1 MGLAKPMPDLMI
13 RYPDGRQVTFPLEKR
28 EVFVGRDASCDI
40 TLQDGITSRRHA
52 RIFSDGDGRFWV
64 EDLKSKNGISLN
76 DQPVASALI
85 RPGDRIGIGT
95 CQLVLMGPPQPTVAI
110 QDALLATQTAATSA
124 WGADERLDLP
134 RKRLETLYE
143 LNERLTGRFDRDDLL
158 RELLD
163 VCVEQLRFERVGV
176 AVWDGPGHAPEWIHL
191 RNIGADS
198 NGEFRI
204 SRSVVE
210 RTLHQGERVLIV
222 DTGTGEIDPT
232 ASMVSNNIRSAMCV
246 PMEYLQE
253 VRGVL
258 YGDRVTSSARYGRED
273 IDFFAALG
281 RLGAMGLANVRLVE
295 ELQNRRQVELQLQL
309 AREIQTDLFPAR
321 PLEDGDVS
329 IHALNDPGQKVSGDY
344 FDYFRRED
352 GKIAVIIADVAG
364 KGVSA
369 ALLMANMQAAVRVLL
384 ASESDLIKTVGVLNR
399 LFCDNM
405 ADGRF
410 ITAIVGLLDPE
421 ERRFEYVNAGHLV
434 PYLIR
439 GDATLEKI
447 ENEPNLILGVL
458 NEANYDVQRL
468 DLPDRPSRLLLYTDG
483 VPEAGNEAGEQ
494 FQDERFASALAS
506 CLALPPS
513 ELVIRIR
520 RSIKQFTRQH
530 PQSDDITL
538 LAVELR

>member
-1 MGLAKPMPDLMI
+1 MPELMI
-13 RYPDGRQVTFPLEKR
+13 RYPDGRQMNFPLEKP

-40 TLQDGITSRRHA
+40 TLHDGITSRRHA
-52 RIFSDGDGRFWV
+52 RIFTDGDGRFWV

-76 DQPVASALI
+76 DRPVASAPLQ
-85 RPGDRIGIGT
+85 PGDRIGIGT
-95 CQLVLMGPPQPTVAI
+95 CQLVLVGPPPPTIVV
-110 QDALLATQTAATSA
+110 QDALLASQTAATSA
-124 WGADERLDLP
+124 WRADEQLDLP

-198 NGEFRI
+198 SGEFRI

-210 RTLHQGERVLIV
+210 RTLHEGERVLIV
-222 DTGTGEIDPT
+222 DTAAGEIDPT

-281 RLGAMGLANVRLVE
+281 RLGAMGLVNVRLVE
-295 ELQNRRQVELQLQL
+295 ELQNRRQVEQQLHL
-309 AREIQTDLFPAR
+309 AREIQTNLFPAR
-321 PLEDGDVS
+321 PLEDGVVS

-344 FDYFRRED
+344 YDYFRRED
-352 GKIAVIIADVAG
+352 GKIAVIVADVAG

-384 ASESDLIKTVGVLNR
+384 TTETDLTRAVGVLNG
-399 LFCDNM
+399 LFCENM

-410 ITAIVGLLDPE
+410 ITAIIGLLDPAG
-421 ERRFEYVNAGHLV
+421 RRFEYVNAGHLG

-439 GDATLEKI
+439 RDAQFEKV

-458 NEANYDVQRL
+458 RDASYDVQRL
-468 DLPDRPSRLLLYTDG
+468 ELPDHPSRLLFYTDG
-483 VPEAGNEAGEQ
+483 VPEAENEAGEQ
-494 FQDERFASALAS
+494 FQDERFASALAG

-513 ELVIRIR
+513 ELVIRVR
-520 RSIKQFTRQH
+520 RCIKQFTRQH